1 MKVICKNISKSY
13 QDSLV
18 VARRDVLRDISFNL
32 DSGDSLSISG
42 PSGAGKSTLLNI
54 ISGLDDADD
63 GNVYFDKL
71 CFSNLTS
78 PEKTKF
84 RLQNISLIFQS
95 FNLLK
100 DFNVL
105 ENVMLPLIYKGLS
118 KKDSKGY
125 ALSALDAVDLSNFKL
140 SSVNTLSGGE
150 AQRVGIARALAMNAK
165 IILADEPTGNL
176 DKDTSNLII
185 NNLVDVCR
193 VNKISL
199 IIVSHDDTVL
209 SKLNTNRQIIDGKFI

>member
-1 MKVICKNISKSY
+1 MRVVCKKISKSY
-13 QDSLV
+13 QDSSV
-18 VARRDVLRDISFNL
+18 VARRDVLRDISFDL

-42 PSGAGKSTLLNI
+42 PSGVGKSTLLNI
-54 ISGLDDADD
+54 ISGLDDADN
-63 GNVYFDKL
+63 GNIYFYKL
-71 CFSNLTS
+71 CFSNLTT

-84 RLQNISLIFQS
+84 RLQNISLVFQS

-105 ENVMLPLIYKGLS
+105 ENVMLPLTYKGLS
-118 KKDSKGY
+118 KKDSKEY
-125 ALSALDAVDLSNFKL
+125 AISALDSVDLSNFKL

-176 DKDTSNLII
+176 DKDTSNLIL

-193 VNKISL
+193 LNKISL
-199 IIVSHDDTVL
+199 IVVSHDDTVL
-209 SKLNTNRQIIDGKFI
+209 SKLNTNRKIVDGKFI

>member
-54 ISGLDDADD
+54 VSGLDDADD
-63 GNVYFDKL
+63 GNVYFDEL

-78 PEKTKF
+78 PEKTNF

-118 KKDSKGY
+118 KKDSKEY
-125 ALSALDAVDLSNFKL
+125 ALSALDAVDLSNFRL

-176 DKDTSNLII
+176 DKETSNLIL

-199 IIVSHDDTVL
+199 IVVSHDDAVL
-209 SKLNTNRQIIDGKFI
+209 SKLNTNIKIVDGKFI

>member
-1 MKVICKNISKSY
+1 MRVVCKKISKSY
-13 QDSLV
+13 QDSSV
-18 VARRDVLRDISFNL
+18 VARRDVLRDISFDL

-42 PSGAGKSTLLNI
+42 PSGVGKSTLLNI
-54 ISGLDDADD
+54 ISGLDDADN
-63 GNVYFDKL
+63 GNIYFDKL
-71 CFSNLTS
+71 CFSNLTTL
-78 PEKTKF
+78 EKTKF
-84 RLQNISLIFQS
+84 RLQNISLVFQS

-105 ENVMLPLIYKGLS
+105 ENVMLPLTYKGLS
-118 KKDSKGY
+118 KKDSKEY
-125 ALSALDAVDLSNFKL
+125 AISALDSVDLSNFKL

-176 DKDTSNLII
+176 DKETSNLIL

-199 IIVSHDDTVL
+199 IVVSHDDAVL
-209 SKLNTNRQIIDGKFI
+209 SKLNTNRKIVDGKFI

>member
-1 MKVICKNISKSY
+1 MRVVCKKISKSY
-13 QDSLV
+13 QDSSV
-18 VARRDVLRDISFNL
+18 VARRDVLRDISFDL

-42 PSGAGKSTLLNI
+42 PSGVGKSTLLNI
-54 ISGLDDADD
+54 ISGLDDADN
-63 GNVYFDKL
+63 GNIYFDKL
-71 CFSNLTS
+71 CFSNLTT

-84 RLQNISLIFQS
+84 RLQNISLVFQS

-105 ENVMLPLIYKGLS
+105 ENVMLPLTYKGLS
-118 KKDSKGY
+118 KKDSKEY
-125 ALSALDAVDLSNFKL
+125 ALSALDAVDLSNFRL

-176 DKDTSNLII
+176 DKETSNLIL

-199 IIVSHDDTVL
+199 IVVSHDDTVL
-209 SKLNTNRQIIDGKFI
+209 SKLNTNRKIVDGKFI

>member
-1 MKVICKNISKSY
+1 MRVVCKKISKSY
-13 QDSLV
+13 QDSSV
-18 VARRDVLRDISFNL
+18 VARRDVLRDISFDL

-54 ISGLDDADD
+54 ISGLDYADN
-63 GNVYFDKL
+63 GNIYFDKL
-71 CFSNLTS
+71 CFSNLTT

-84 RLQNISLIFQS
+84 RLQNISLVFQS

-105 ENVMLPLIYKGLS
+105 ENVMLPLTYKGLS
-118 KKDSKGY
+118 KKDSKEY
-125 ALSALDAVDLSNFKL
+125 ALSALDAVDLSNFRL

-176 DKDTSNLII
+176 DKDTSNLIL

-199 IIVSHDDTVL
+199 IVVSHDDAVL
-209 SKLNTNRQIIDGKFI
+209 SKLNTNRKIVDGKFI

>member
-1 MKVICKNISKSY
+1 MRVVCKKISKSY
-13 QDSLV
+13 QDSSV
-18 VARRDVLRDISFNL
+18 VARRDVLRDISFDL

-42 PSGAGKSTLLNI
+42 PSGVGKSTLLNI
-54 ISGLDDADD
+54 ISGLDDADN
-63 GNVYFDKL
+63 GNIYFDKL
-71 CFSNLTS
+71 CFSNLTT

-84 RLQNISLIFQS
+84 RLQNISLVFQS

-105 ENVMLPLIYKGLS
+105 ENVMLPLTYKGLS
-118 KKDSKGY
+118 KKDSKEY
-125 ALSALDAVDLSNFKL
+125 AISALDSVDLSNFKL

-176 DKDTSNLII
+176 DKETSNLIL

-199 IIVSHDDTVL
+199 IVVSHDDAVL
-209 SKLNTNRQIIDGKFI
+209 SKLNTNRKIVDGKFI

>member
-63 GNVYFDKL
+63 GNIYFDKL

-118 KKDSKGY
+118 KKDSKEY
-125 ALSALDAVDLSNFKL
+125 ALSALDAVDLSNFRL

-176 DKDTSNLII
+176 DKDTSNLIL

-193 VNKISL
+193 LNKISL
-199 IIVSHDDTVL
+199 IVVSHDDTVL
-209 SKLNTNRQIIDGKFI
+209 SKLNINRKIVDGKFI

>member
-1 MKVICKNISKSY
+1 MKVICKKISKSY
-13 QDSLV
+13 QDSSV

-42 PSGAGKSTLLNI
+42 PSGVGKSTLLNI
-54 ISGLDDADD
+54 ISGLDDADN
-63 GNVYFDKL
+63 GNIYFDKL
-71 CFSNLTS
+71 CFSNLTT

-84 RLQNISLIFQS
+84 RLQNISLVFQS

-118 KKDSKGY
+118 KKDSKEN
-125 ALSALDAVDLSNFKL
+125 AMSALDSVDLSNFKL
-140 SSVNTLSGGE
+140 SSVSTLSGGE
-150 AQRVGIARALAMNAK
+150 AQRVGIARALATNAK

-176 DKDTSNLII
+176 DKDTSNLIL

-193 VNKISL
+193 LNKISL
-199 IIVSHDDTVL
+199 IVVSHDDTVL
-209 SKLNTNRQIIDGKFI
+209 SKLNINRKIVDGKFI

>member
-1 MKVICKNISKSY
+1 MRVVCKKISKSY
-13 QDSLV
+13 QDASV
-18 VARRDVLRDISFNL
+18 VARRYVLRDISFDL

-42 PSGAGKSTLLNI
+42 PSGVGKSTLLNI
-54 ISGLDDADD
+54 ISGLDDADN
-63 GNVYFDKL
+63 GNIYFDKL
-71 CFSNLTS
+71 CFSNLTT

-84 RLQNISLIFQS
+84 RLQNISLVFQS

-105 ENVMLPLIYKGLS
+105 ENIMLPLIYKGLS
-118 KKDSKGY
+118 KKDSKEY
-125 ALSALDAVDLSNFKL
+125 AMSALDSVDLSNFKL

-176 DKDTSNLII
+176 DKDTSNLIL

-193 VNKISL
+193 LNKISL
-199 IIVSHDDTVL
+199 IVVSHDDTVL
-209 SKLNTNRQIIDGKFI
+209 SKLNTNRKIVDGKFI

>member
-118 KKDSKGY
+118 KKDSKEY
-125 ALSALDAVDLSNFKL
+125 ALSALDAVDLSNFRL

-176 DKDTSNLII
+176 DKETSNLIL

-199 IIVSHDDTVL
+199 IVVSHDDTVL
-209 SKLNTNRQIIDGKFI
+209 SKLDTNRKIVDGKFI